1 MLKLVRKS
9 LLKNTRKL
17 IRKYKMLRIEIINQ
31 KDKHTE
37 IQYIVEKR
45 PREIMN
51 FESPKY
57 IFYKF
62 INGNVAFHT

>member
-1 MLKLVRKS
+1 
-9 LLKNTRKL
+9 
-17 IRKYKMLRIEIINQ
+17 MLRIEIINQ

-62 INGNVAFHT
+62 INGNVAFHTWILLESEVGQTHLTF